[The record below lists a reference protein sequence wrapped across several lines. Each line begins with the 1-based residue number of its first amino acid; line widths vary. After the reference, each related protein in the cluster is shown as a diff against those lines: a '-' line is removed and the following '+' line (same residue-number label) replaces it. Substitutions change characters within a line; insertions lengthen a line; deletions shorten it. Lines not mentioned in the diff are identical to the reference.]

1 MGAIGYVLL
10 LLLNGLL
17 VGALA
22 RLLVPG
28 PDPMSIFQTTVVGVA
43 GSLIAGLITYYVFD
57 EARGWGFVIALLWAV
72 AIVFAIRKF
81 RERQLGPE
89 ARHRPASGGMLGGC
103 PAAGTGTTVSFM
115 PGCLIGSLFAS
126 LILTL
131 LVNLLLRAF

>member
-1 MGAIGYVLL
+1 MEAIGYILVLF
-10 LLLNGLL
+10 LNGLL

-22 RLLVPG
+22 RLLVPC
-28 PDPMSIFQTTVVGVA
+28 PDPMSIFQTTLVGVT
-43 GSLIAGLITYYVFD
+43 GSLIAGLITYYAFD
-57 EARGWGFVIALLWAV
+57 EARAWGFAIALLWAV

-89 ARHRPASGGMLGGC
+89 AQRRPASGGMLGGG
-103 PAAGTGTTVSFM
+103 PAGGSGTTVRFM

-131 LVNLLLRAF
+131 LLNLLLRAF

>member
-1 MGAIGYVLL
+1 METIGYILVLF
-10 LLLNGLL
+10 LNGLL

-28 PDPMSIFQTTVVGVA
+28 PDPMSIFQTTLVGVT
-43 GSLIAGLITYYVFD
+43 GSLIAGLITYYAFD
-57 EARGWGFVIALLWAV
+57 EARAWGFAIALLWAV

-89 ARHRPASGGMLGGC
+89 AQRRPASGSMLGG
-103 PAAGTGTTVSFM
+103 PAVGSGTTVRFM

-131 LVNLLLRAF
+131 LLNLLLRAF